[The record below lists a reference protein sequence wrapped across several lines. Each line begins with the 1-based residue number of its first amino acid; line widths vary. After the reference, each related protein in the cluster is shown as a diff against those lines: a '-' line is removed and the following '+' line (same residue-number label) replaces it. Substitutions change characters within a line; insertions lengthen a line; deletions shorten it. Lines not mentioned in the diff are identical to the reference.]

1 MGIFLCLLTIPS
13 LEAAPQFRGLLRSFF
28 NFNGFPVLDPN
39 EAEQNKKFPTIF
51 SNGLNEVSQ
60 ATQPVRFQS
69 GRVPTTTRARPT
81 VTTTRIKITK
91 TTAAVA
97 PVTTTT
103 TLKTTTSTAA
113 PTTTVTTTKA
123 PTTRAPT
130 TRAPTT
136 RAPTTTVPTTKAP
149 TTTTAPTTAAP
160 KTKAPTTTT
169 KTTEAPTT
177 EAPATEASSSEVPT
191 TKASTS
197 QAPTTT
203 TLPLTILAITDMA
216 ARGKLVEIIP
226 PEIEV
231 EGDELVEQ
239 LLEQTSDDNSVLPVM
254 KSEKLLEMALT
265 RLKQME
271 EELNK

>member
-91 TTAAVA
+91 TTTAVA

-103 TLKTTTSTAA
+103 TLETTTSTAA

-123 PTTRAPT
+123 PTTT
-130 TRAPTT
+130 
-136 RAPTTTVPTTKAP
+136 APTTTAPTTKAP
-149 TTTTAPTTAAP
+149 TTEAP

-177 EAPATEASSSEVPT
+177 EAPSTEASSSEVPT

-203 TLPLTILAITDMA
+203 TLPLTILAITDMT

-231 EGDELVEQ
+231 EVDELVEQ

-271 EELNK
+271 EELSK

>member
-69 GRVPTTTRARPT
+69 GRLPTTTRARPT

-91 TTAAVA
+91 TTTAVA

-103 TLKTTTSTAA
+103 TLETTTSTAA

-123 PTTRAPT
+123 PTTT
-130 TRAPTT
+130 T
-136 RAPTTTVPTTKAP
+136 APTTTAPTTTAPPTTKAP
-149 TTTTAPTTAAP
+149 TTTAST
-160 KTKAPTTTT
+160 TKAP
-169 KTTEAPTT
+169 
-177 EAPATEASSSEVPT
+177 
-191 TKASTS
+191 TS

-216 ARGKLVEIIP
+216 ARGKLVEI
-226 PEIEV
+226 
-231 EGDELVEQ
+231 
-239 LLEQTSDDNSVLPVM
+239 
-254 KSEKLLEMALT
+254 
-265 RLKQME
+265 
-271 EELNK
+271 

>member
-91 TTAAVA
+91 TTTAVA

-103 TLKTTTSTAA
+103 TLETTTSTAA

-123 PTTRAPT
+123 PTTTAP
-130 TRAPTT
+130 
-136 RAPTTTVPTTKAP
+136 
-149 TTTTAPTTAAP
+149 TTTAPTTEAP

-177 EAPATEASSSEVPT
+177 EAPATEASSSEAPT

-231 EGDELVEQ
+231 EVDELVEQ

>member
-1 MGIFLCLLTIPS
+1 MGVTRGPCSPSDMHLELVAPIFLCLLTIPS
-13 LEAAPQFRGLLRSFF
+13 LEAAPQFGGLLRSFF

-91 TTAAVA
+91 TTTAVA

-113 PTTTVTTTKA
+113 PTTTA
-123 PTTRAPT
+123 PTTTAPPT
-130 TRAPTT
+130 TK
-136 RAPTTTVPTTKAP
+136 APTTTVPTTE
-149 TTTTAPTTAAP
+149 AP

-177 EAPATEASSSEVPT
+177 EAPSTEASSTEVPT

-231 EGDELVEQ
+231 EVDELVEQ

-271 EELNK
+271 EELSK